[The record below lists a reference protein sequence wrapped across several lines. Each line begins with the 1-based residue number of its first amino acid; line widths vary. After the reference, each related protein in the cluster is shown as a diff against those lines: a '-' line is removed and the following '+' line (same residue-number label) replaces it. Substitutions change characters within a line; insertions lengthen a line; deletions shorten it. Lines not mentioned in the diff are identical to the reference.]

1 MKKMAKSGGR
11 RDFGSFQSSNV
22 QELIHQPEDQYEPPP
37 LPFDLPSFEDY
48 KDPEK
53 CPKFGKE
60 MRKKHFLLEED
71 CTFLNHGAFGA
82 ALKDALDVSM
92 KWQVQVER
100 QPLRFFDRQV
110 LPHLVWVS
118 RRAAQFVGAD
128 PRDIALVTN
137 ASTGTNAVIKSQKL
151 GPGDVIYCLSV
162 TYGAVKKLLSHLR
175 DETGVTIQ
183 EEVVK
188 FPLEGPEQIVSLV
201 RDTLR
206 PGTRLAVF
214 DHIPS
219 NTPFI
224 NPLKEL
230 IDICHDRGVPVLVD
244 GAHALGALPI
254 NLRSLNPDY
263 YVTNA
268 HKWFCCP
275 KGVALLYVRRDLQET
290 TRPLVVSHGHGAG
303 FNAEFAFPGMK
314 DYSSKLSLHT
324 VLDFWQCV
332 GPERVQT
339 YLHDLVTQ
347 AAELLMEKWHTGLLA
362 PLNMFA
368 SMALVQLPPAFHDG
382 TAVTYDLAEKIQNQL
397 YHRFNIE
404 VPLKAVQGELYV
416 RISAHIYNEL
426 ADYEALGDA
435 ILQLKSELQ

>member
-368 SMALVQLPPAFHDG
+368 NG
-382 TAVTYDLAEKIQNQL
+382 
-397 YHRFNIE
+397 
-404 VPLKAVQGELYV
+404 
-416 RISAHIYNEL
+416 
-426 ADYEALGDA
+426 
-435 ILQLKSELQ
+435 

>member
-1 MKKMAKSGGR
+1 
-11 RDFGSFQSSNV
+11 
-22 QELIHQPEDQYEPPP
+22 
-37 LPFDLPSFEDY
+37 
-48 KDPEK
+48 
-53 CPKFGKE
+53 

-71 CTFLNHGAFGA
+71 CVFLNHGAFGA
-82 ALKDALDVSM
+82 ALKDALDVAM
-92 KWQVQVER
+92 KWQVEVER

-137 ASTGTNAVIKSQKL
+137 ASTGTNAVIKSQKS

-162 TYGAVKKLLSHLR
+162 TYGAVKKLLSHVR

-183 EEVVK
+183 EEVVR

-224 NPLKEL
+224 NPLKEM

-314 DYSSKLSLHT
+314 DYSSMLSLPT

-332 GPERVQT
+332 GPERIRT
-339 YLHDLVTQ
+339 YLHDMVTQ
-347 AAELLMEKWHTGLLA
+347 AAQLLVEKWNTGLLA

-368 SMALVQLPPAFHDG
+368 SMALVQLPPAFHG
-382 TAVTYDLAEKIQNQL
+382 GAVATYDLAEKIQNQL

-416 RISAHIYNEL
+416 RISAHIYNDL
-426 ADYEALGDA
+426 ADYETLGDA